1 MKYLVLFC
9 FLISTQI
16 VRASDKNDEIFS
28 SESDF
33 GSLLDRDA
41 NERYHDQFID
51 FKKKVKITSL
61 IVREQRCCFK
71 INTG

>member
-33 GSLLDRDA
+33 GSLLDLDA

-51 FKKKVKITSL
+51 FKKSQNNLTDSERTKMF
-61 IVREQRCCFK
+61 FK